1 VEAPPLGVSVS
12 MQSWLACAEKSE
24 TVMRRTPVE
33 QTKEGEGE
41 GEEEEEEENQ
51 EARAKK
57 GRRGNERG

>member
-1 VEAPPLGVSVS
+1 

-24 TVMRRTPVE
+24 TVMRRKPVE
-33 QTKEGEGE
+33 QRKEGEGE
-41 GEEEEEEENQ
+41 GEEVEEEEIK